1 MMHVRNFRFRGAL
14 FLINLLLL
22 AYLGFLLLNLYR
34 SHDRIQA
41 AVLDQ
46 QQHVTEKKTLALDA
60 YLLDRSEDLIDLS
73 EKQQLL
79 AYFENLSLGMSLE
92 YGLGASLHELR
103 RAIDHY
109 RSRKKLG
116 GSTLYR
122 RIMVIA
128 ADGKLLADS
137 HDDTAT
143 PLDRK
148 QLAVYRS
155 VRANGVRQYIASAA
169 SSATAAQ
176 LVLACPF
183 RFKGQFAGHI
193 LAWLSLDELYEHF
206 IGAASSKYDLRNS
219 LGVIHDQQRY
229 LTVPPGSGNCRIR
242 PSMLPSATLLKPGQQ
257 TFRFAA
263 ADSNTTFSAVAVTVP
278 ILESR
283 LFLTMFAPL
292 DFEFQVSS
300 RQLVLTTGAIGLLIL
315 AGAVILNRS
324 DTSNRLVEARL
335 EEACLREEAIAE
347 QNRMLTITAAELEES
362 RERLSLAL
370 EGADLGLWDWHLP
383 RGTVSYNE
391 QWAAMLGYQAHELE
405 PTVATWEEL
414 VHPDDM
420 PWVQEVLKQHL
431 DGLLPI
437 YETEHRCRTK
447 DGNWKWILDRGRVV
461 ERDAAGRPVRV
472 AGTHLDINDRKMAEE
487 RLLLL
492 NEELEQR
499 IQEEVAKN
507 REKDAFMLQQ
517 DKMASI
523 GQLAAGVAHEIN
535 NPMGFIISNL
545 GTLRDYAVALNSFI
559 TESALL
565 LTDNEALKQQFDEL
579 YARYDLPFIT
589 SDIADLLHE
598 SLEGADRVKHIVLDL
613 KDFARV
619 DDAAVKP
626 TDLNQ
631 CVNSTVNIVRNELK
645 YVAQLTLE
653 LGSIPPVMCNP
664 QQINQVITNLLVNAA
679 QAIEGHGSVT
689 VTTGLDGE
697 YVVLTVGDTGK
708 GMSSETVKRIF
719 EPFFTTKPVGQGTG
733 LGLTISYDMVRKN
746 GGEISVAS
754 EPGKG
759 TTFTVR
765 LPVQAGAEVQHE
777 QL

>member
-1 MMHVRNFRFRGAL
+1 MMQVRNYRFRGAL

-34 SHDRIQA
+34 SHDRIQG
-41 AVLDQ
+41 AVLEQ
-46 QQHVTEKKTLALDA
+46 QQHVTEKRAVALES
-60 YLLDRSEDLIDLS
+60 YLLDRSEDMIDLS

-92 YGLGASLHELR
+92 YGLGASLDELQ
-103 RAIDHY
+103 RAFDRY
-109 RSRKKLG
+109 RSRKKLDG
-116 GSTLYR
+116 GTLYS
-122 RIMVIA
+122 RIMFVT
-128 ADGKLLADS
+128 ADGKVLVDS
-137 HDDTAT
+137 HDGSSR

-148 QLAVYRS
+148 LLSGYRS
-155 VRANGVRQYIASAA
+155 ARTSGVRQYIAPAR
-169 SSATAAQ
+169 SSSEPAQ

-183 RFKGQFAGHI
+183 RFKDQFAGHI
-193 LAWLSLDELYEHF
+193 LAWIPFNELYNHF
-206 IGAASSKYDLRNS
+206 IGSVSSKNDLRNS
-219 LGVIHDQQRY
+219 LGVLHDRKQFLASPAATDSY
-229 LTVPPGSGNCRIR
+229 RIR
-242 PSMLPSATLLKPGQQ
+242 SSMLPAATALKPGQQ
-257 TFRFAA
+257 TFQFSSP
-263 ADSNTTFSAVAVTVP
+263 DSGTSFSAVAVTVP
-278 ILESR
+278 VLQSR
-283 LFLTMFAPL
+283 LFITMFAPL
-292 DFEFQVSS
+292 DLELQVSP
-300 RQLVLTTGAIGLLIL
+300 RQLVVTTAAIGLLIL
-315 AGAVILNRS
+315 VGAVVLIRS
-324 DTSNRLVEARL
+324 DTSSRLAAARL
-335 EEACLREEAIAE
+335 EEARLREEAIAE
-347 QNRMLTITAAELEES
+347 QNRLLTITAAELKES

-370 EGADLGLWDWHLP
+370 EGAELGLWDWHLP
-383 RGTVSYNE
+383 SGSVSYNE
-391 QWAAMLGYQAHELE
+391 QWAAMLGYRLDELE
-405 PTVATWEEL
+405 PSVSVWESL

-420 PWVQEVLKQHL
+420 PLVQQVLQHHL
-431 DGLLPI
+431 EGLSSF

-447 DGNWKWILDRGRVV
+447 DGRWYWILDRGRVV
-461 ERDAAGRPVRV
+461 ERDAAGNPIRM
-472 AGTHLDINDRKMAEE
+472 AGTHLDINDRKLAEE

-499 IQEEVAKN
+499 VQEELAKN

-545 GTLRDYAVALNSFI
+545 GTLREYTGSMKNFI
-559 TESALL
+559 AECDTLL
-565 LTDNEALKQQFDEL
+565 AGKNELKQQFDAL
-579 YARYDLPFIT
+579 YARHDLHFIT
-589 SDIADLLHE
+589 NDIGDLLQE

-619 DDAAVKP
+619 DDATVKA

-645 YVAQLTLE
+645 YVAQLNLE
-653 LGSIPPVMCNP
+653 LGAIPKVMCNP

-679 QAIEGHGSVT
+679 QAIEGHGSLT
-689 VTTGLDGE
+689 VTTLFDAGS
-697 YVVLTVGDTGK
+697 VVLKVADTGK
-708 GMSSETVKRIF
+708 GMSPETVKRIF

-746 GGEISVAS
+746 GGEISVES

-765 LPVQAGAEVQHE
+765 LPAQTSEEDA
-777 QL
+777 